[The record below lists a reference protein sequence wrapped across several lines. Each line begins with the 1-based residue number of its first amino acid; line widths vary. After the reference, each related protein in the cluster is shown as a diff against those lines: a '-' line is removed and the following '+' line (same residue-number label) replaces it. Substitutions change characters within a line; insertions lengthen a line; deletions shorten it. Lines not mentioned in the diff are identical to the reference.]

1 MITPAESAE
10 PTIIIIDDDCAI
22 GQAVGGLLDSVG
34 LRSRAFASVQHFL
47 ADQRPR
53 GPGCMV
59 LDVRLPGRSGLDFY
73 NEFIKSPGALPVI
86 FISGHADVSMSVRA
100 IKAGAVEFLTKPV
113 RPQELLD
120 AIQSAIV
127 RDMDR
132 RRAAAEIVRVCQD
145 FDNLTV
151 QERKVALLVVTGKLN
166 KQIAAELGLSEATVK
181 LHRGRVM
188 KKMGALNLIDLVR
201 IVDRLST
208 DDSRFERP
216 ASSARETDLV
226 AGNHGTGTNARC
238 RWEPS
243 GHLER
248 NTVPRRRGERRGTS
262 SCQHGDLSSDV
273 GIPRVSPKEIGP

>member
-1 MITPAESAE
+1 MITPAQSAE
-10 PTIIIIDDDCAI
+10 PTIIIIDDDDAI
-22 GQAVGGLLDSVG
+22 REAIEGLLDSVG

-47 ADQRPR
+47 DDQQPA

-73 NEFIKSPGALPVI
+73 NEFINSPDALPVI
-86 FISGHADVSMSVRA
+86 FISAHADVPMSVRA
-100 IKAGAVEFLTKPV
+100 IKAGAAEFLTKPV

-127 RDMDR
+127 RDVDR
-132 RRAAAEIVRVCQD
+132 RRAAAEVARVRRD

-151 QERKVALLVVTGKLN
+151 QERKVALLMVTGKLN

-201 IVDRLST
+201 MVDRLSIN
-208 DDSRFERP
+208 DLRFVR
-216 ASSARETDLV
+216 
-226 AGNHGTGTNARC
+226 AG
-238 RWEPS
+238 
-243 GHLER
+243 
-248 NTVPRRRGERRGTS
+248 
-262 SCQHGDLSSDV
+262 
-273 GIPRVSPKEIGP
+273 

>member
-1 MITPAESAE
+1 VITPAEPAE
-10 PTIIIIDDDCAI
+10 PTIIIIDDDYAI
-22 GQAVGGLLDSVG
+22 REAVEGLLDSVG

-47 ADQRPR
+47 DDRRPR

-73 NEFIKSPGALPVI
+73 NEFINSPVALPVI
-86 FISGHADVSMSVRA
+86 FISAHADVSMSVRA

-127 RDMDR
+127 CDVDR
-132 RRAAAEIVRVCQD
+132 RRAAAEVARVRRD

-166 KQIAAELGLSEATVK
+166 KQIAAELGLSEATIK

-188 KKMGALNLIDLVR
+188 KKMGALNLVDLVR
-201 IVDRLST
+201 MVDRLAT
-208 DDSRFERP
+208 DDSQFVR
-216 ASSARETDLV
+216 
-226 AGNHGTGTNARC
+226 
-238 RWEPS
+238 
-243 GHLER
+243 
-248 NTVPRRRGERRGTS
+248 
-262 SCQHGDLSSDV
+262 V
-273 GIPRVSPKEIGP
+273 G